1 MYLIDKIDDWS
12 YYFAMSKLKKSVV
25 TKKALLQEGMQQL
38 AENGYHGTGI
48 KKVLDVVKVPK
59 GSFYNYFSSKE
70 AYVSDIIEDYNAQ
83 ALSMFDDFV
92 AQSSLPAIEQLKAIY
107 QFMLDKLSENK
118 CQQGCLIG
126 SIAAEIGNSFELC
139 QRTMQLGVEDWIS
152 RITLLI
158 VHSQKQGSIRNDLA
172 ARDIAEVIWSTWEG
186 SLIKMKLDGDIK
198 APQKIID
205 LMLNQILTAK
215 K

>member
-1 MYLIDKIDDWS
+1 MIKI
-12 YYFAMSKLKKSVV
+12 KKSVL
-25 TKKALLQEGMQQL
+25 TKKALLEEGMQQL

-59 GSFYNYFSSKE
+59 GSFYNYFASKE

-92 AQSSLPAIEQLKAIY
+92 AQSNLSAIEQLKAIY

-126 SIAAEIGNSFELC
+126 SIAAEIGNTYELC
-139 QRTMQLGVEDWIS
+139 QRTMQVGVGDWLS

-158 VHSQKQGSIRNDLA
+158 ATSQKQGSVRNDLPA
-172 ARDIAEVIWSTWEG
+172 TDIAEVLWSAWEG
-186 SLIKMKLDGDIK
+186 SLIKMKMDGDIK
-198 APQKIID
+198 APKKIIN
-205 LMLNQILTAK
+205 LMLNQILTNK
-215 K
+215 

>member
-1 MYLIDKIDDWS
+1 MIK
-12 YYFAMSKLKKSVV
+12 MKKSVL
-25 TKKALLQEGMQQL
+25 TKKALLEEGMQQL

-59 GSFYNYFSSKE
+59 GSFYNYFASKE

-83 ALSMFDDFV
+83 ALKMFDDFV
-92 AQSSLPAIEQLKAIY
+92 AQSNLPAIDQLKAIY

-126 SIAAEIGNSFELC
+126 SIAAEIGHSFELC
-139 QRTMQLGVEDWIS
+139 QRTMQVGVDDWLS

-158 VHSQKQGSIRNDLA
+158 KNSQKQGSVRNDLS
-172 ARDIAEVIWSTWEG
+172 ARDIAEVLWSTWEG
-186 SLIKMKLDGDIK
+186 SLIKMKMDGDIK
-198 APQKIID
+198 SPEKIIS
-205 LMLNQILTAK
+205 LMLNKILTTK
-215 K
+215 